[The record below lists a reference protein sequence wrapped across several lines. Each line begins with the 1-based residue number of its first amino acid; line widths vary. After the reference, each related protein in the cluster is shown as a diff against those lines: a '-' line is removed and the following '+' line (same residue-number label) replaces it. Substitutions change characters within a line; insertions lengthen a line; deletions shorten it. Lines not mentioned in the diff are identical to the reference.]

1 MDVVYDGVGK
11 TTFSKGLNCLKPRGY
26 MVLYGQASGPV
37 EPLNPQVLN
46 QKGSLFLTRPTI
58 GHYLLNR
65 DELLWRAGDLFTW
78 MASGELKVRVD
89 TTFPL
94 AEAAAAHTYLEAGRT
109 KGKVLLI
116 P

>member
-1 MDVVYDGVGK
+1 MDVVFDGVGQA
-11 TTFSKGLNCLKPRGY
+11 TFTKGLNCLRPRGM

-46 QKGSLFLTRPTI
+46 QKGSLFLTRPTLNY
-58 GHYLLNR
+58 YLLS
-65 DELLWRAGDLFTW
+65 DEEFNWRAGDIFKW
-78 MASGELKVRVD
+78 MASGQIKVRID
-89 TTFPL
+89 KKFPL
-94 AEAAAAHTYLEAGRT
+94 REAPAAHEYIHARAT